1 MLVVMWSY
9 PSMCH
14 HCCIFR
20 SLGMSHFRTLW
31 GDAVASAD
39 AFPPGQLDWE
49 YFKGILWWQTKRGST
64 ARTLTLS
71 SRRREAS
78 PRWRARLKLM
88 VQSTEK
94 GGVKQLCVIM
104 AEPPNWETPV
114 SRNDQKKWLRPYDQ
128 KKHSFGFLG
137 IYTCVYFFWAR
148 RCLRSCVRLPPVC
161 SSDRHLAT
169 NSAALAGTCPSQLHL
184 QWCLQPPCW
193 NMGRHAA
200 ILQPVKCQR
209 IPMAFD
215 FYAFLHVSG

>member
-128 KKHSFGFLG
+128 KKTFIWVPRY
-137 IYTCVYFFWAR
+137 IYIYILHIRQLWCDHQPMYDGRYKTPHAPSNCCACV
-148 RCLRSCVRLPPVC
+148 LP
-161 SSDRHLAT
+161 S
-169 NSAALAGTCPSQLHL
+169 N
-184 QWCLQPPCW
+184 
-193 NMGRHAA
+193 
-200 ILQPVKCQR
+200 
-209 IPMAFD
+209 
-215 FYAFLHVSG
+215 

>member
-1 MLVVMWSY
+1 MRSLVWIYLNFDMLVVMWSY

-114 SRNDQKKWLRPYDQ
+114 SRNDQKKGWGRMI
-128 KKHSFGFLG
+128 KKTFIWVPRYIYIIFL
-137 IYTCVYFFWAR
+137 
-148 RCLRSCVRLPPVC
+148 S
-161 SSDRHLAT
+161 
-169 NSAALAGTCPSQLHL
+169 
-184 QWCLQPPCW
+184 
-193 NMGRHAA
+193 
-200 ILQPVKCQR
+200 
-209 IPMAFD
+209 
-215 FYAFLHVSG
+215 

>member
-1 MLVVMWSY
+1 MYKYIDIITQNSVSLHVS
-9 PSMCH
+9 PSP
-14 HCCIFR
+14 IF
-20 SLGMSHFRTLW
+20 LIFM
-31 GDAVASAD
+31 
-39 AFPPGQLDWE
+39 
-49 YFKGILWWQTKRGST
+49 
-64 ARTLTLS
+64 
-71 SRRREAS
+71 
-78 PRWRARLKLM
+78 RLYI
-88 VQSTEK
+88 T
-94 GGVKQLCVIM
+94 
-104 AEPPNWETPV
+104 
-114 SRNDQKKWLRPYDQ
+114 
-128 KKHSFGFLG
+128 

-215 FYAFLHVSG
+215 FYAFLHVSGQFFWYFTNHDSSEVAVRSLKIYPDASDGGNPNGSTIW